1 MKRLIIFSC
10 LLSAALTLL
19 AAASGH
25 FRFEPQARPVGE
37 GRSPKLVAR
46 RAHGLLMSYTGKSE
60 SGKGQDLFFQSSSDL
75 GDSFEG
81 RQGINDVP
89 GEVSDHGENSPL
101 LLASPDE
108 SMLYAIW
115 NARDPKNISGS
126 HVRFS
131 RSTAMRPQWSPAITV
146 NDDLQPVSHGFQTAA
161 VAPDGTIYAAWLDG
175 RNRSANETKHHEHGG
190 EDAFTGGTS
199 DLYIARSTDQGK
211 TFQKNVLVAGHIC
224 PCCRPSIAFTRNRV
238 LIAWRQVAPGD
249 IRDIY
254 TAASSDGGLSWS
266 KPRRVDRDDWKIK
279 GCPHVGPSMASL
291 GNRLYVAWFSEG
303 GGKPAIY
310 SAFTTDGGE
319 SFSTKQVI
327 SAGTTDPTHPQIAAD
342 DDRIAIVFQARD
354 GAAESGWGKRGVYY
368 REIDSSGRISDLIR
382 AAEGKTGASY
392 PFVALGMSGRM
403 FIGWTETEN
412 ELQRAYL
419 LRGRAPSEA
428 AKR

>member
-1 MKRLIIFSC
+1 
-10 LLSAALTLL
+10 
-19 AAASGH
+19 
-25 FRFEPQARPVGE
+25 
-37 GRSPKLVAR
+37 
-46 RAHGLLMSYTGKSE
+46 MSYTGKSE
-60 SGKGQDLFFQSSSDL
+60 SGKGQDLFFQSSADL

-81 RQGINDVP
+81 SQRINDVP

-101 LLASPDE
+101 LIPSPDE
-108 SMLYAIW
+108 SMLYAVW
-115 NARDPKNISGS
+115 SARDPKNISGS

-131 RSTAMRPQWSPAITV
+131 RSAAMRPQWSPAITV

-161 VAPDGTIYAAWLDG
+161 VAPDGTIYVAWLDG
-175 RNRSANETKHHEHGG
+175 RNRAANEAKHHEHGG

-238 LIAWRQVAPGD
+238 LIAWRQVARGD

-254 TAASSDGGLSWS
+254 TAASSDAGLTWS

-291 GNRLYVAWFSEG
+291 GDRLYVAWFSEG
-303 GGKPAIY
+303 GGRPAIY

-319 SFSTKQVI
+319 SFSPKQVI
-327 SAGTTDPTHPQIAAD
+327 SGGTTDPTHPQIAAGE
-342 DDRIAIVFQARD
+342 DRIAIVFQARD

-368 REIDSSGRISDLIR
+368 REIDSKGGISELIR

-392 PFVALGMSGRM
+392 PAVALGMSGRM
-403 FIGWTETEN
+403 FIGWTESEN
-412 ELQRAYL
+412 EVQRAYL
-419 LRGRAPSEA
+419 LRGRTASEVV
-428 AKR
+428 KR